1 MTDTPE
7 LGWLLDDL
15 VSRVPGITKA
25 LVLSRDGLC
34 YGASATLRSEDAD
47 RLAAMAASFHS
58 LARGAVQELDGGEV
72 HQVIVEMNSAFLFT
86 TAAGEG
92 TCLAVVSS
100 ADVDVGMVA
109 YEMAL
114 LVRRVSRHLS
124 VQSRGAVTSGGEV
137 T

>member
-1 MTDTPE
+1 MTARPE

-15 VSRVPGITKA
+15 VSRVRGVQKA

-34 YGASATLRSEDAD
+34 FGASAQLSSDDAD

-58 LARGAVQELDGGEV
+58 LARGAAHELDGGEAR
-72 HQVIVEMNSAFLFT
+72 QVIVEMNSAFFFI

-92 TCLAVVSS
+92 ACLAVVSS
-100 ADVDVGMVA
+100 AQVDVGMVA

-114 LVRRVSRHLS
+114 LVRRVNRHLTL
-124 VQSRGAVTSGGEV
+124 QSRGAVTSGGEV

>member
-1 MTDTPE
+1 MTAGSE

-15 VSRVPGITKA
+15 VSRVPGVMKA

-34 YGASATLRSEDAD
+34 FGASAELSSDDAD

-58 LARGAVQELDGGEV
+58 LARGAVHELDGGDV

-92 TCLAVVSS
+92 ACLAVVSS
-100 ADVDVGMVA
+100 AQVDVGMVA

-114 LVRRVSRHLS
+114 LVRRVNRHLS
-124 VQSRGAVTSGGEV
+124 VQSRGAVTSGGE
-137 T
+137 